1 MKYQLVIKPD
11 AELDILESAKWY
23 EEQREKL
30 GYRFLEAVDSKLR
43 LVEKNP
49 LLYQSRYNHTR
60 FALLARFPFA
70 IHFTVE
76 SDRIYVLA
84 VLSTH
89 KNPRLWSG

>member
-49 LLYQSRYNHTR
+49 LLYQTKIQSYAFCAFSKISVCNSFHR
-60 FALLARFPFA
+60 
-70 IHFTVE
+70 
-76 SDRIYVLA
+76 
-84 VLSTH
+84 
-89 KNPRLWSG
+89 